1 MKRALFPGT
10 FDPITKGHM
19 DIIIRASKLA
29 DELIIGISTGSD
41 KQPIFSIPERVAL
54 VEAEVAPLVAAGH
67 KITVHA
73 FDTLLMKYV
82 ESVGAQIIVRGLR
95 GVSDFDYEFMMS
107 GMNQRLN
114 STVETVFLM
123 ASQEYQ
129 VVSSRFVKEI
139 CRLGGDI
146 GSFVSPV
153 IATALKAKFG

>member
-10 FDPITKGHM
+10 FDPVTKGHM
-19 DIIIRASKLA
+19 DIITRAAKMA
-29 DELIIGISTGSD
+29 DELIIGISTGGD

-54 VEAEVAPLVAAGH
+54 VEAEVAPLVDAGW
-67 KITVHA
+67 KISVHA
-73 FDTLLMKYV
+73 FDILLMKYV
-82 ESVGAQIIVRGLR
+82 EQVGAQTIVRGLR

-114 STVETVFLM
+114 SAVETVFLM

-146 GSFVSPV
+146 SPFVSPAV
-153 IATALKAKFG
+153 ATALKGKFG